1 MEARI
6 AELERWVD
14 EKYAEWHRL
23 LEELFEVETTLNRV
37 ESANP

>member
-1 MEARI
+1 MEQRI

-23 LEELFEVETTLNRV
+23 LEELFEVETELNRAP
-37 ESANP
+37 S